1 MGFVE
6 GLYHEVAQALR
17 KLEEIP
23 ILESGVLPK
32 VGVVE
37 LLKMAL
43 KNEMEASQLAAL
55 WMPSTPEIDI
65 KLGLARQCGDEAKH
79 YRLIEKRLIE
89 LGENLEGFSPL
100 AMGYSPLYQWLVTL
114 DNSIERVA
122 AGPFA
127 REAIAIKRNLQLIAV
142 LEAMEDKESA
152 DLYRNQ
158 IQPDE
163 DWHHNFGLTMLRKYA
178 TTVELQ
184 EKATLATMKTIEL
197 ADELRTAAMAK
208 SGACVI
214 PGC

>member
-17 KLEEIP
+17 QLEEIP
-23 ILESGVLPK
+23 VLEPGILPK
-32 VGVVE
+32 VGAIG

-55 WMPSTPEIDI
+55 WMVSTPEIDI

-89 LGENLEGFSPL
+89 LGENLDGFSPL
-100 AMGYSPLYQWLVTL
+100 SMGYSPLYQWLTTL
-114 DNSIERVA
+114 ETAIERVA

-127 REAIAIKRNLQLIAV
+127 REAIAIKRNTQLIAV
-142 LEAMEDKESA
+142 LEAMGDQESA
-152 DLYRNQ
+152 DLYKNQ

-163 DWHHNFGLTMLRKYA
+163 DWHHNFGLAMLRKYA
-178 TTVELQ
+178 ITADLQ
-184 EKATLATMKTIEL
+184 EKAYTATMKTISL
-197 ADELRTAAMAK
+197 ADELRTKAIAN

>member
-23 ILESGVLPK
+23 ILEPGNPPKIGVL
-32 VGVVE
+32 E
-37 LLKMAL
+37 LLKIAL
-43 KNEMEASQLAAL
+43 KNEMEASQLAAF
-55 WMPSTPEIDI
+55 WMLSTSEIDI

-79 YRLIEKRLIE
+79 YCLIERRLTE
-89 LGENLEGFSPL
+89 LGENLENFSPL
-100 AMGYSPLYQWLVTL
+100 GAGYSPLYEWLATL
-114 DNSIERVA
+114 ENPIERIA

-127 REAIAIKRNLQLIAV
+127 REAIAIKRNTQLIAF
-142 LEAMEDKESA
+142 LEAMGDQESA
-152 DLYRNQ
+152 DLYRNK

-163 DWHHNFGLTMLRKYA
+163 DWHHNFGLAMLRKYA
-178 TTVELQ
+178 TTAELQ
-184 EKATLATMKTIEL
+184 EKARLATLRTIEL
-197 ADELRTAAMAK
+197 ADELRTAAMIK